1 MGDEPSETS
10 LWTVEHFVDEVEHV
24 RQALGL
30 NKENFYLLDHSWGA
44 LLALEYAFAYRDNL
58 KGLIISNMM
67 NSSSGYAKYVE
78 DVLAKGLDYQ
88 VWKEIR
94 EIEAN
99 NDLDNLLFKCNS
111 VDAKMKFDQKKR
123 QCGKLSV

>member
-24 RQALGL
+24 RQTLGL
-30 NKENFYLLDHSWGA
+30 SKENFYLLGHSWGG
-44 LLALEYAFAYRDNL
+44 LLALEYAFAYQDNL

-67 NSSSGYAKYVE
+67 NSSSDYAKYAE
-78 DVLAKGLDYQ
+78 DVLAKELDSQ
-88 VWKEIR
+88 VCKEIR

-99 NDLDNLLFKCNS
+99 NDLDNLLFKCNP
-111 VDAKMKFDQKKR
+111 VDEKMKFDQKKR